1 MQCRIKNKRL
11 FWSWLSALY
20 LLPSSLQYSQ
30 VKSLSRKILNCF
42 PFVLS
47 CHVYDE
53 LMFSC
58 FMALTAS
65 CCWWTRVTE
74 AVRISCLSIL
84 GKNVGRTDGGGGG
97 KKIIACCLRQR
108 YLLPPHGHGCIWAS
122 HSNKLKV
129 QQFDDIGAVDV
140 DGQPFSQILIYSH
153 QDLTTCM
160 LMIEMT

>member
-1 MQCRIKNKRL
+1 MALWLVPDAFFFFYNIHRSNLFHERSWIVFRL
-11 FWSWLSALY
+11 FCHAMSTM
-20 LLPSSLQYSQ
+20 SSCL
-30 VKSLSRKILNCF
+30 V
-42 PFVLS
+42 V
-47 CHVYDE
+47 
-53 LMFSC
+53 

-84 GKNVGRTDGGGGG
+84 GKNVGRTDGGGG

-160 LMIEMT
+160 LIEMT

>member
-20 LLPSSLQYSQ
+20 LLPSFLQYSQ

-47 CHVYDE
+47 RHVYDE

-58 FMALTAS
+58 FYGVDCFLLLMD
-65 CCWWTRVTE
+65 TE

-84 GKNVGRTDGGGGG
+84 GKNVGRTDGGGG

-153 QDLTTCM
+153 QERSHWT
-160 LMIEMT
+160 